1 VGTVN
6 LEGFYTVGAAFL
18 VLFGEKACPERSRR
32 VGLLAEG
39 QFELLTSYTGV
50 IPNARVLTS
59 GRRDLAWTILA
70 EETGL
75 MR

>member
-18 VLFGEKACPERSRR
+18 VLFGEKAH
-32 VGLLAEG
+32 
-39 QFELLTSYTGV
+39 GV